1 MTSLMDRL
9 LRWPV
14 TAVLWKDVVLET
26 RTKDTLVSV
35 FVFALLS
42 IVVFNFAL
50 NPTPQNVA
58 LVAPGILWVAFTFGG
73 VLGLTRS
80 FAVEKERGC
89 MQSLLLTPAGR
100 DSIYLGKVLSIFVF
114 MMAVEIV
121 TFPIFAVIY
130 NLPLGSPEFI
140 PVALLATLG
149 IAAVGTLFSAMAVN
163 TRAREVMLPLLFLP
177 IAVPVIV
184 AAVEASGPA
193 ITGEPWGDAI
203 QWLPILGVFDVV
215 FLVICSLGFGFVVQ
229 D

>member
-1 MTSLMDRL
+1 MTSLLDRL

-58 LVAPGILWVAFTFGG
+58 VVAPGILWVAFTFGG

-80 FAVEKERGC
+80 FAVEKERGG

-114 MMAVEIV
+114 MIAVEVV

-130 NLPLGSPEFI
+130 NLPLAAPEFI

-215 FLVICSLGFGFVVQ
+215 FLVICSLGFGYVVQ

>member
-1 MTSLMDRL
+1 MTSLLDRV

-14 TAVLWKDVVLET
+14 AAVLWKDVVLET

-58 LVAPGILWVAFTFGG
+58 LVAPGILWVAFTFAG

-80 FAVEKERGC
+80 FAVEKERGG

-100 DSIYLGKVLSIFVF
+100 DSIYLGKVLSIFTF
-114 MMAVEIV
+114 MIAVEVI

-130 NLPLGSPEFI
+130 NLPLAAPEFI

-203 QWLPILGVFDVV
+203 QWLPILAVFDVV
-215 FLVICSLGFGFVVQ
+215 FLVICSLGFGFIVQ

>member
-1 MTSLMDRL
+1 MRAAFDRL

-14 TAVLWKDVVLET
+14 MAVLWKDVVAET

-50 NPTPQNVA
+50 NPTPQNVG
-58 LVAPGILWVAFTFGG
+58 LVAPGILWIAFTFGG

-80 FAVEKERGC
+80 FAVEKERGG
-89 MQSLLLTPAGR
+89 MQALLLTPAGR
-100 DSIYLGKVLSIFVF
+100 DSIYFGKVLSIFVF
-114 MMAVEIV
+114 MTAVEVV

-130 NLPLGSPEFI
+130 NLPVLAPEFI

-149 IAAVGTLFSAMAVN
+149 IASVGTLFSAMAVN

-193 ITGEPWGDAI
+193 ITGDPWGDAV
-203 QWLPILGVFDVV
+203 QWLPVLAVFDVV
-215 FLVICSLGFGFVVQ
+215 FLVVCSLGFGYVVQ

>member
-1 MTSLMDRL
+1 MRSAFDRL

-14 TAVLWKDVVLET
+14 MAVLWKDVVLET

-58 LVAPGILWVAFTFGG
+58 LVAPGILWIAFTFGG

-80 FAVEKERGC
+80 FAVEKEQGG
-89 MQSLLLTPAGR
+89 MQALLLTPAGR

-114 MMAVEIV
+114 MTAVEV
-121 TFPIFAVIY
+121 VAFPIFAVIY
-130 NLPLGSPEFI
+130 NLPVLAPEFI

-149 IAAVGTLFSAMAVN
+149 IASVGTLFSAMAVN

-184 AAVEASGPA
+184 AAVEASRPA
-193 ITGEPWGDAI
+193 ITGDPWGDAV
-203 QWLPILGVFDVV
+203 QWLPVLAVFDVV
-215 FLVICSLGFGFVVQ
+215 FLVVCSLGFGYVVQ

>member
-1 MTSLMDRL
+1 MTSLLDRL

-80 FAVEKERGC
+80 FAVEKERGG

-130 NLPLGSPEFI
+130 NLPLGAPEFV

-193 ITGEPWGDAI
+193 IIGEPWGDAI
-203 QWLPILGVFDVV
+203 QWLPILAVFDVV

>member
-1 MTSLMDRL
+1 MTTLVDRL

-50 NPTPQNVA
+50 NPTPQNVG

-73 VLGLTRS
+73 VLGLTRT
-80 FAVEKERGC
+80 FAVEKEGGG
-89 MQSLLLTPAGR
+89 MQAMLLTPAGR
-100 DSIYLGKVLSIFVF
+100 DSIYLGKVLSIFMF
-114 MMAVEIV
+114 MMAVEVV

-130 NLPLGSPEFI
+130 NLPLLAPEFI
-140 PVALLATLG
+140 PVAILATLG
-149 IAAVGTLFSAMAVN
+149 ISAVGTLFSAMAVN

-193 ITGEPWGDAI
+193 ITGEPWGDAV

-215 FLVICSLGFGFVVQ
+215 FLVVCALGFGYVVQ